1 MPAEPIYTDS
11 SLLKNRTTTGCPNRT
26 DISGTNVYGVP
37 LVYDP
42 SLSLVKVCTRDM
54 FKPDHNLANTQGCCV
69 VDSNGEDCTDYT
81 TEKETEE
88 PFYDMG
94 VAYFKT
100 SESNKGQRKICYT
113 TPIRKRRVKYMELLY
128 EVFYKCCFLILIA
141 LQASCYEYW
150 MIYGKCDI
158 DNTIATTLTKI
169 PYQINEYPDN
179 KSFEISTSSTCDK
192 SAKTNM
198 KTIDWY
204 STFPYNLITFI
215 NEPNKKEYSFDPR
228 ELLKIPVRGFLLGFF
243 YCIIISRILMKAIL
257 SVLSDK
263 YFSLVENRN
272 NNTFLKGVIFVL
284 FFMGLYGNI
293 AYLAG
298 VTSLPGLNAT
308 TLLFL
313 LVFGFITIWI
323 GGFVG
328 MLFTLFSFLGYR
340 KDLRNK
346 HKLHLEDSS
355 KPELTYWEKFVYYSN
370 SLFLTNW
377 LFRFKRTIVPSD
389 EETKTKIDLDK
400 IDTIDEKVLDWFYP
414 IRLDELK
421 VKLPYFL
428 NIDVKKHLDAT
439 RNNWFEVPPECE
451 DSKSSYFFRWLSN
464 SWDGKT
470 YELYNGPWGPWGGG
484 DGTIYKPKDV
494 EETEKKARIKKNMA
508 LLSMF
513 SAFSGSDE
521 TAEELDKALHPKN
534 PCGTLIAA
542 LIAVLSAGWFR
553 LACLIIYWGVIG
565 FWYCYCFMLKLAW
578 FFIVFYW
585 VFTVI
590 TCGFFGNMIAFFYLH
605 LYVIIG
611 FFYAPISD
619 YKKLFEIIKSH
630 GNILTLLFCAIV
642 LQTGVQVLDPISSGV
657 IGGLLAILVAY
668 KLIGALN
675 V

>member
-1 MPAEPIYTDS
+1 MPPEPIYTDS
-11 SLLKNRTTTGCPNRT
+11 SLLKNRTTRGCPNPT
-26 DISGTNVYGVP
+26 DISGTNVHGVP
-37 LVYDP
+37 VVYDP

-69 VDSNGEDCTDYT
+69 VDSSGEDCTKYT
-81 TEKETEE
+81 TEKETED

-94 VAYFKT
+94 VVYFKT

-141 LQASCYEYW
+141 LQAACYEYW

-169 PYQINEYPDN
+169 PYIINQYPDD
-179 KSFEISTSSTCDK
+179 KSVESSTSSTCDK
-192 SAKTNM
+192 SAKTNT

-204 STFPYNLITFI
+204 STFPYNLITYI

-228 ELLKIPVRGFLLGFF
+228 ELVKIPIRGVLLGFF
-243 YCIIISRILMKAIL
+243 YCVIISRILMKAIIRL
-257 SVLSDK
+257 CSNK
-263 YFSLVENRN
+263 YNSLVESKN
-272 NNTFLKGVIFVL
+272 NNIFKGLFFV
-284 FFMGLYGNI
+284 FVFMGLYGNI
-293 AYLAG
+293 AYMAG
-298 VTSLPGLNAT
+298 YNSVPGINAT
-308 TLLFL
+308 ASVLLGT
-313 LVFGFITIWI
+313 FGAISIWFGCILGFFVTI
-323 GGFVG
+323 
-328 MLFTLFSFLGYR
+328 FSFLGYR
-340 KDLRNK
+340 KDLRK
-346 HKLHLEDSS
+346 KYKDHLDDHE
-355 KPELTYWEKFVYYSN
+355 KPELTYLEKCIYYCG

-377 LFRFKRTIVPSD
+377 LFRFKRTIVPGD

-400 IDTIDEKVLDWFYP
+400 IDTIDEKVLDWFFP

-421 VKLPYFL
+421 LVLPEFL
-428 NIDVKKHLDAT
+428 NIDLAKHWNAV

-451 DSKSSYFFRWLSN
+451 DSKSSYFVRWLSN

-470 YELYNGPWGPWGGG
+470 YELYNGPWGPWGSG

-494 EETEKKARIKKNMA
+494 EETEKTARIKKSMA

-513 SAFSGSDE
+513 GAFSGSDE
-521 TAEELDKALHPKN
+521 TVEELDKALHPKN

-553 LACLIIYWGVIG
+553 LACLGIYVAVILGFWGIG
-565 FWYCYCFMLKLAW
+565 FVLNFAW
-578 FFIVFYW
+578 FLFVLYLG
-585 VFTVI
+585 FTFI
-590 TCGFFGNMIAFFYLH
+590 TCGFFGNMIAVFYLH

-619 YKKLFEIIKSH
+619 YKKLLEIIKSH